1 MGVALALVKAGYGPT
16 ARPLRGVGREGG
28 YERAAGNGREG
39 GGGPRTLQG
48 GCGRT
53 VEGVPGQKPQDSEG
67 EHGQEHPHGS
77 RVPWGTGP
85 RPTSGRPV
93 APAARPRSCG
103 RVTRSMSSGKAVVEE
118 DLTDLSK
125 ADLYTKA
132 AAATVPD
139 RSNLNRDDLVKA
151 LSPA

>member
-1 MGVALALVKAGYGPT
+1 
-16 ARPLRGVGREGG
+16 
-28 YERAAGNGREG
+28 
-39 GGGPRTLQG
+39 
-48 GCGRT
+48 
-53 VEGVPGQKPQDSEG
+53 
-67 EHGQEHPHGS
+67 
-77 RVPWGTGP
+77 
-85 RPTSGRPV
+85 
-93 APAARPRSCG
+93 
-103 RVTRSMSSGKAVVEE
+103 MSSGKAVVEE